1 MRIQSGVDIEENG
14 KSQSIRN
21 RESWLKILVLTLF
34 SLIIA
39 FKLVT
44 SSFNINMDDFRFTD
58 LLSLILS
65 LFAIALSMAFYFKA
79 TDTSTDFY
87 NNTYIFTKEIS
98 EILGRI
104 EAGFGERLRHLD
116 EGYNKLGD
124 KFEKLPIDPIKAEQ
138 KVKKEEVE
146 INKKEIELNR
156 IFEGLAKRA
165 KLDDKEKIDLLNQ
178 LELKNKEIQDSKREL
193 NFLKHRIEDV
203 NRHRSIKNQPI
214 TIATS
219 NYLEKLVKEMNLQS
233 GSQDEIVTRFNNFRE
248 NIPNYIYE
256 HLTQNE
262 FLNSEGEL
270 TRKGIEIL
278 KDFSERKASLY

>member
-1 MRIQSGVDIEENG
+1 MRIQSGADIEEND

-21 RESWLKILVLTLF
+21 RESWLKILVLALF

-79 TDTSTDFY
+79 TDTSNDFY

-116 EGYNKLGD
+116 EGYNRLGD
-124 KFEKLPIDPIKAEQ
+124 KFEKLPIDPIKAEK
-138 KVKKEEVE
+138 KVKQEEVE
-146 INKKEIELNR
+146 INKKEIELNQ
-156 IFEGLAKRA
+156 IFEGLARRA
-165 KLDDKEKIDLLNQ
+165 KLDDKERKDLLNQ

-193 NFLKHRIEDV
+193 IFLKRRIEDV
-203 NRHRSIKNQPI
+203 NRNRLIKNQPI
-214 TIATS
+214 TIAS
-219 NYLEKLVKEMNLQS
+219 ANYLERLIKEMNLQS
-233 GSQDEIVTRFNNFRE
+233 GSQDEIVKRFKSFKE
-248 NIPNYIYE
+248 DIPEFIFE
-256 HLTQNE
+256 HWKQIDLI
-262 FLNSEGEL
+262 NSEGEL
-270 TRKGIEIL
+270 TVRGIEIL
-278 KDFSERKASLY
+278 KNLFGRKYGE